1 MALDNPMEYAS
12 LVLTGEMQDW
22 TDAESSKNISG
33 MRELCMVQWEVKN
46 LNLTEENA

>member
-22 TDAESSKNISG
+22 TDAGSSKNISG
-33 MRELCMVQWEVKN
+33 M
-46 LNLTEENA
+46 